1 MAVSHNDRYMLGT
14 DPTFQNRVMTSLVAA
29 CVSIMNEGWPG
40 GGGFHKER
48 AKQATAILQ
57 APSNYKGIYA
67 QVVAT
72 DPSCIADATVAG
84 TVALTV
90 GNVAAQAALV
100 TDAHIDNAV
109 SGQFNSFFPTPQS

>member
-1 MAVSHNDRYMLGT
+1 MAASHNDQYTLGT

-29 CVSIMNEGWPG
+29 CVSIVNEGWAVV
-40 GGGFHKER
+40 FHRER
-48 AKQATAILQ
+48 AARASAILQ
-57 APSNYKGIYA
+57 APSNFKGIYA

-84 TVALTV
+84 TVVLTV

-100 TDAHIDNAV
+100 TDVHIDNAV
-109 SGQFNSFFPTPQS
+109 SSQFNSFFQTPAS